1 MPLWV
6 NPESQPT
13 PSSRFCACSGIAAR
27 AASAK
32 CTTRWP
38 AAGPSG
44 TTTLKTLQ
52 VMLRKG
58 LTLREDHR
66 SLHLYRARHREQET
80 LRRLVIDLVDR
91 AFGGSTSKLV
101 IQALS
106 SRRASPED
114 LREIRRL
121 LK

>member
-1 MPLWV
+1 MGKPRRPTDAEIAILRVLWD
-6 NPESQPT
+6 
-13 PSSRFCACSGIAAR
+13 R
-27 AASAK
+27 
-32 CTTRWP
+32 
-38 AAGPSG
+38 GPSTVREVHDALAG
-44 TTTLKTLQ
+44 GRSVGYTTTLKTLQ
-52 VMLRKG
+52 VMHRKG

-66 SLHLYRARHREQET
+66 GMHLHRARLREQDT
-80 LRRLVIDLVDR
+80 LRGLILDLFYR